1 MTARPAA
8 LVAAAA
14 LALLAGCGTAA
25 TPPATAPASPAATQ
39 VVRVTYAGGQ
49 VGGDTGTVPVALGTA
64 LRLEV
69 TSDVAEEAH
78 LHGYD
83 EEVQVPA
90 GGTATIDLTAD
101 IPGEFEFELH
111 HSGAALA
118 TLRVS

>member
-1 MTARPAA
+1 MTARSAA
-8 LVAAAA
+8 L
-14 LALLAGCGTAA
+14 LLLLLTLVSCGTA
-25 TPPATAPASPAATQ
+25 PPAAAPAAQTLRISFANG
-39 VVRVTYAGGQ
+39 RVA
-49 VGGDTGTVPVALGTA
+49 GDTGTVAVALGTP
-64 LRLEV
+64 LRVEV

-90 GGTATIDLTAD
+90 GGTAALELTAD
-101 IPGEFEFELH
+101 VPGEFELELH